1 MLEKY
6 PYNEDFEAWEVK
18 TKLLDEEIT
27 VLTQA
32 RDEMEFIKRT
42 VELHERIKWLNDKGQ
57 DICDLLSSNEKDLT
71 VDGES
76 RIELRPAEIAV
87 LRCYAEMTDD
97 GIALDLI
104 VGIVATGIE
113 KEVSMFVDEFDN
125 MEVLGEIKGEDE
137 YRTARPPE
145 AT

>member
-6 PYNEDFEAWEVK
+6 PYNEDFEAWEVA
-18 TKLLDEEIT
+18 TKILDEEVT

-97 GIALDLI
+97 GIAFDMI

-137 YRTARPPE
+137 
-145 AT
+145 

>member
-57 DICDLLSSNEKDLT
+57 DICDLLSSKDSDLT

-76 RIELRPAEIAV
+76 RLELRPAEIAV

-137 YRTARPPE
+137 
-145 AT
+145 

>member
-18 TKLLDEEIT
+18 SELLDEEVT

-137 YRTARPPE
+137 
-145 AT
+145 

>member
-57 DICDLLSSNEKDLT
+57 DICDFLSSNDKDLT

-137 YRTARPPE
+137 
-145 AT
+145 

>member
-57 DICDLLSSNEKDLT
+57 DICDLLSSSDSEWT

-137 YRTARPPE
+137 
-145 AT
+145 

>member
-6 PYNEDFEAWEVK
+6 PYNEDFEAWEVA
-18 TKLLDEEIT
+18 TKILDEEVT
-27 VLTQA
+27 VLAQA
-32 RDEMEFIKRT
+32 PDEMEFIKRS

-137 YRTARPPE
+137 
-145 AT
+145 

>member
-18 TKLLDEEIT
+18 TKILDEEVT

-137 YRTARPPE
+137 
-145 AT
+145 

>member
-6 PYNEDFEAWEVK
+6 PYNEDFEAWEVA
-18 TKLLDEEIT
+18 TKILDEEVT

-137 YRTARPPE
+137 
-145 AT
+145 

>member
-1 MLEKY
+1 MPEKY

-18 TKLLDEEIT
+18 TKLLDEEVT

-42 VELHERIKWLNDKGQ
+42 VELHERIRWINDKVQ
-57 DICDLLSSNEKDLT
+57 DICDLLSSNENDLT

-97 GIALDLI
+97 GIALDMI

-137 YRTARPPE
+137 
-145 AT
+145 

>member
-6 PYNEDFEAWEVK
+6 PFNEDFEAWEVP
-18 TKLLDEEIT
+18 TTILDERVT
-27 VLTQA
+27 VYAQA
-32 RDEMEFIKRT
+32 KDELEFLKRT
-42 VELHERIKWLNDKGQ
+42 VELKQRIEWLNDKGQ
-57 DICDLLSSNEKDLT
+57 DICDLLSSKESDLT

-97 GIALDLI
+97 GVALDMVI
-104 VGIVATGIE
+104 GIVASGIE

-137 YRTARPPE
+137 
-145 AT
+145 

>member
-18 TKLLDEEIT
+18 TKLLDQELT

-137 YRTARPPE
+137 
-145 AT
+145 

>member
-18 TKLLDEEIT
+18 TKLLDEVIT

-87 LRCYAEMTDD
+87 LHCYAEITDD

-113 KEVSMFVDEFDN
+113 KEVSMFVEEFDN

-137 YRTARPPE
+137 
-145 AT
+145 

>member
-6 PYNEDFEAWEVK
+6 PYNEDFEAWEVR

-137 YRTARPPE
+137 
-145 AT
+145 

>member
-6 PYNEDFEAWEVK
+6 PYNEDFEAWEVPSDI
-18 TKLLDEEIT
+18 LDEKVT

-32 RDEMEFIKRT
+32 KDELEFLRRT
-42 VELHERIKWLNDKGQ
+42 VELRQRIEWLNGKGQ
-57 DICDLLSSNEKDLT
+57 DICELLSGADLT

-104 VGIVATGIE
+104 VGIVASGIE
-113 KEVSMFVDEFDN
+113 KEVSMFVDEWDN
-125 MEVLGEIKGEDE
+125 MEILGEVFGGTSAEEDGEDE
-137 YRTARPPE
+137 
-145 AT
+145 

>member
-6 PYNEDFEAWEVK
+6 PYNEDFEAWEVA
-18 TKLLDEEIT
+18 TKILDEEVT

-97 GIALDLI
+97 GIAFDLI

-137 YRTARPPE
+137 
-145 AT
+145 

>member
-6 PYNEDFEAWEVK
+6 PYTEDFEAWEVK

-137 YRTARPPE
+137 
-145 AT
+145 

>member
-6 PYNEDFEAWEVK
+6 PYNEDFEAWEVQ
-18 TKLLDEEIT
+18 TKILDEEVT

-42 VELHERIKWLNDKGQ
+42 VELHERIKWFNDKGQ

-137 YRTARPPE
+137 
-145 AT
+145 

>member
-137 YRTARPPE
+137 
-145 AT
+145 

>member
-6 PYNEDFEAWEVK
+6 PYNEDFEAWEVA
-18 TKLLDEEIT
+18 TKILDEEVT

-97 GIALDLI
+97 GIAFDMI
-104 VGIVATGIE
+104 VGIVASGIE

-137 YRTARPPE
+137 
-145 AT
+145 

>member
-87 LRCYAEMTDD
+87 FRCYAEMTDD

-137 YRTARPPE
+137 
-145 AT
+145 

>member
-27 VLTQA
+27 ILTQA

-57 DICDLLSSNEKDLT
+57 DICDLLSSNDKDLT

-137 YRTARPPE
+137 
-145 AT
+145 

>member
-6 PYNEDFEAWEVK
+6 PFNEDFEAWEVPADI
-18 TKLLDEEIT
+18 LDEKVT
-27 VLTQA
+27 VYAQA
-32 RDEMEFIKRT
+32 KDELEFLKRT
-42 VELHERIKWLNDKGQ
+42 VELKQRIEWLNDKGQ
-57 DICDLLSSNEKDLT
+57 DICDLLSSKESDLT

-97 GIALDLI
+97 GVALDMVI
-104 VGIVATGIE
+104 GIVASGIE

-125 MEVLGEIKGEDE
+125 MEVLGEIFGGISEEEEYEDL
-137 YRTARPPE
+137 
-145 AT
+145 

>member
-6 PYNEDFEAWEVK
+6 PYNEDFEAWEVQ
-18 TKLLDEEIT
+18 TKILDEEVT

-137 YRTARPPE
+137 
-145 AT
+145 

>member
-1 MLEKY
+1 MFEKY

-137 YRTARPPE
+137 
-145 AT
+145 

>member
-87 LRCYAEMTDD
+87 LRCYAEMTND

-137 YRTARPPE
+137 
-145 AT
+145 

>member
-97 GIALDLI
+97 GIALDMI
-104 VGIVATGIE
+104 IGIVATGIE

-137 YRTARPPE
+137 
-145 AT
+145 

>member
-1 MLEKY
+1 MLAKY

-87 LRCYAEMTDD
+87 LRCYAEMTND

-137 YRTARPPE
+137 
-145 AT
+145 

>member
-6 PYNEDFEAWEVK
+6 PYNEDFEAWEVQ
-18 TKLLDEEIT
+18 TEILDEDVT

-97 GIALDLI
+97 GIALDMI
-104 VGIVATGIE
+104 IGIVATGIE

-125 MEVLGEIKGEDE
+125 MEVLGEIRGEDE
-137 YRTARPPE
+137 
-145 AT
+145 

>member
-57 DICDLLSSNEKDLT
+57 DICDLLSSNDKDLT

-137 YRTARPPE
+137 
-145 AT
+145 

>member
-87 LRCYAEMTDD
+87 LRCYAERRLYGRTS
-97 GIALDLI
+97 
-104 VGIVATGIE
+104 E
-113 KEVSMFVDEFDN
+113 K
-125 MEVLGEIKGEDE
+125 VLSSLPGQRSAPDV
-137 YRTARPPE
+137 RVLCQMRRF
-145 AT
+145 

>member
-42 VELHERIKWLNDKGQ
+42 VELRERIKWLNDKGQ

-137 YRTARPPE
+137 
-145 AT
+145 

>member
-6 PYNEDFEAWEVK
+6 PYNEDFEAWEVA
-18 TKLLDEEIT
+18 TKILDEEVT

-113 KEVSMFVDEFDN
+113 KDVSMFVDEFDN

-137 YRTARPPE
+137 
-145 AT
+145 

>member
-6 PYNEDFEAWEVK
+6 PYNEDFEAWEVQ
-18 TKLLDEEIT
+18 TKILDEEVT

-97 GIALDLI
+97 GIAFDMI

-113 KEVSMFVDEFDN
+113 KEVSMFVDEFDT

-137 YRTARPPE
+137 
-145 AT
+145 

>member
-6 PYNEDFEAWEVK
+6 PYNEDFEAWEVQ
-18 TKLLDEEIT
+18 TKILDEEVT

-42 VELHERIKWLNDKGQ
+42 VELHERIKWLDDKGQ

-137 YRTARPPE
+137 
-145 AT
+145 

>member
-27 VLTQA
+27 VLTHA

-57 DICDLLSSNEKDLT
+57 DICDLLSSNDKDLT

-137 YRTARPPE
+137 
-145 AT
+145 

>member
-1 MLEKY
+1 MSDKY
-6 PYNEDFEAWEVK
+6 RYNEDFEAWEVPSDI
-18 TKLLDEEIT
+18 LDEKVT

-32 RDEMEFIKRT
+32 KDELEFIKRT
-42 VELHERIKWLNDKGQ
+42 VELRQRIEWLNGKGQ
-57 DICDLLSSNEKDLT
+57 DICDLLSSSDSEWT

-104 VGIVATGIE
+104 VGIVASGIE
-113 KEVSMFVDEFDN
+113 KEVSMFVHEFDN
-125 MEVLGEIKGEDE
+125 MEILGEFKDE
-137 YRTARPPE
+137 E
-145 AT
+145 E

>member
-76 RIELRPAEIAV
+76 RIELRPAEIVV

-137 YRTARPPE
+137 
-145 AT
+145 